1 MWLEKYLLEEE
12 KDNITEISNV
22 QAEIIERRE
31 IIRRTINWEKINNP
45 NPKKNDNSRN
55 INMLT
60 FQKFLKEEW
69 FFIKE
74 EWKIKKSVNKNEEK
88 VLDSY
93 EKKYFKDKLLEFFIY
108 NKWVLLDLTWW
119 LSNIDKIEKL
129 IIKYQDFSKQLVKND
144 VEKVFSFR
152 LKSINGN
159 IISLIQIL
167 WESKWD
173 IIDYYSNK
181 AKIINLLK
189 SINNWTKNFLND
201 MESKKI

>member
-74 EWKIKKSVNKNEEK
+74 ESKIKKSVNKNE
-88 VLDSY
+88 
-93 EKKYFKDKLLEFFIY
+93 
-108 NKWVLLDLTWW
+108 LTP
-119 LSNIDKIEKL
+119 
-129 IIKYQDFSKQLVKND
+129 
-144 VEKVFSFR
+144 
-152 LKSINGN
+152 
-159 IISLIQIL
+159 
-167 WESKWD
+167 
-173 IIDYYSNK
+173 
-181 AKIINLLK
+181 
-189 SINNWTKNFLND
+189 
-201 MESKKI
+201 

>member
-1 MWLEKYLLEEE
+1 MGA
-12 KDNITEISNV
+12 V
-22 QAEIIERRE
+22 Q
-31 IIRRTINWEKINNP
+31 
-45 NPKKNDNSRN
+45 
-55 INMLT
+55 
-60 FQKFLKEEW
+60 
-69 FFIKE
+69 
-74 EWKIKKSVNKNEEK
+74 NEEK

-93 EKKYFKDKLLEFFIY
+93 EKNYFKDKLLEFFIY